1 MGDERESI
9 SNRTNICIFA
19 VLLMAFC
26 IWVLQLPM
34 FPMQDGP
41 MHLYLARVLGDL
53 LRDPHS
59 FYAQFYTVQHWLPP
73 YSLHYYIL
81 IGLMKFV
88 PSSLAE
94 KIVICIILICFCC
107 GIRSLATA
115 SGKEGRTFSLFAF
128 AIALNWPLMMGF
140 QNYVLSLAF
149 ASFALGV
156 WIRNTQRDRI
166 ATRALF
172 VGLCALIAITHPLP
186 LLLVL
191 GFAASDLAIRVISSM
206 QPRWMKDAIS
216 LLVAATLLLYFRAF
230 TDTRRSAQDLHPSES
245 ALKRVHYFVGLHGLD
260 FFARTGLASRYLQ
273 AALYLIVLLCI
284 GFSIAAYMKRRKGVW
299 KPAYT
304 WLFVTVLFTLA
315 LPFLPD
321 DLSGSKALVSRLQ
334 IVTWI
339 GFLASASAIPR
350 LSRRWTI
357 ALILLAVSAAGVS
370 LGLGQVRLAPI
381 ARRIAYINQ
390 HPLSNAGNAGLL
402 LSAAE
407 DDVGNFDAVTY
418 EPLHWQAAN
427 YFSKTGAAIL
437 NTPWMDSTWL
447 PLAAKPTLLTGSF
460 TPWTMECYHCLRQQL
475 VDSAS
480 VRATVLPRTDFI
492 AFVDQPGTATQ
503 ATLDEVLKADPSYH
517 WSCEQQ
523 DWLWICRKLP

>member
-1 MGDERESI
+1 MGDQQEST
-9 SNRTNICIFA
+9 SSRVNFWIFA
-19 VLLMAFC
+19 GLLVTFC
-26 IWVLQLPM
+26 IWVLHLPM

-59 FYAQFYTVQHWLPP
+59 FCAQFYTVQHWLPP

-81 IGLMKFV
+81 IALTKFV
-88 PSSLAE
+88 PSLLAE

-107 GIRSLATA
+107 GVRSLATA
-115 SGKEGRTFSLFAF
+115 NGHEGRTFSLFAF
-128 AIALNWPLMMGF
+128 PIALNWPLMMGF
-140 QNYVLSLAF
+140 QNYVLSLAL
-149 ASFALGV
+149 ACFALGV
-156 WIRNTQRDRI
+156 WIRNTGRDSL

-172 VGLCALIAITHPLP
+172 VGICALVAITHPLP

-191 GFAASDLAIRVISSM
+191 GFTVSDLAMRAVSSL
-206 QPRWMKDAIS
+206 QPRWWKDLS
-216 LLVAATLLLYFRAF
+216 SFVFAASLLLYFRAF
-230 TDTRRSAQDLHPSES
+230 TDTHRSAQDLHPSES
-245 ALKRVHYFVGLHGLD
+245 ALTRVHYFIGLHGLD

-284 GFSIAAYMKRRKGVW
+284 GFGVSAFMKRQKGVW
-299 KPAYT
+299 MPAYT
-304 WLFVTVLFTLA
+304 WLFVTLLFTLA

-339 GFLASASAIPR
+339 GFLASASAFPR
-350 LSRRWTI
+350 LSRRWTV

-381 ARRIAYINQ
+381 ARRIANVNQ
-390 HPLSNAGNAGLL
+390 QKLPLAGNAGLL
-402 LSAAE
+402 LSAGE
-407 DDVGNFDAVTY
+407 DDASNFDAVTY

-427 YFSKTGAAIL
+427 YFTERGAAIL

-447 PLAAKPTLLTGSF
+447 PLTAKPALLTGSF
-460 TPWTMECYHCLRQQL
+460 TPWTMECYHCLRKQL
-475 VDSAS
+475 VDSAA

-492 AFVDQPGTATQ
+492 AFVDQRGHATR
-503 ATLDEVLKADPSYH
+503 ATLDKVLQADPSYH
-517 WSCEQQ
+517 WTCEQH
-523 DWLWICRKLP
+523 DWLWLCRKLP